1 MRSRSLHHPGD
12 WNKFL
17 WQHAENPASSSQ
29 AARGVNLKAARTL
42 RMTQAPE
49 APARTRA
56 QISERTFRKDP
67 WWRAPRITAAL
78 LTIWV
83 TYATVHVFTG
93 HWYFVAKYNYL
104 TPFFS
109 PCISGECVPGSS
121 SLGHWFPAIPPI
133 IPYALVSLPFVLGFR
148 L

>member
-1 MRSRSLHHPGD
+1 M
-12 WNKFL
+12 
-17 WQHAENPASSSQ
+17 
-29 AARGVNLKAARTL
+29 TL

-83 TYATVHVFTG
+83 AYATVHVFTG
-93 HWYFVAKYNYL
+93 KW
-104 TPFFS
+104 
-109 PCISGECVPGSS
+109 
-121 SLGHWFPAIPPI
+121 
-133 IPYALVSLPFVLGFR
+133 
-148 L
+148 